1 MKDGRPVRA
10 AANARFGRARGVQF
24 ELCVRKSQ
32 DLRHVAHSGRSVM
45 KANSDRHDQHLPEHQ
60 RIADLVDDMEDR
72 LVAER
77 EAKGIAGNASERKQ
91 AEQVEPDDQAPE

>member
-1 MKDGRPVRA
+1 M
-10 AANARFGRARGVQF
+10 
-24 ELCVRKSQ
+24 
-32 DLRHVAHSGRSVM
+32 M
-45 KANSDRHDQHLPEHQ
+45 KANPDRHDQLPEHQ

-72 LVAER
+72 LAAER